1 MFDFVRKH
9 TKALQFV
16 LFLLI
21 FPSFLLFGLE
31 GYSRFGEKSETVAEV
46 AGKPISKDEWEN
58 AHKQETDRLRASMP
72 NLDPALLDSAQLRRA
87 TLERL
92 LRERVLAAAVQDA
105 HLDVSAQRIA
115 QELQSNPG
123 ISAMKKPDGSYD
135 TTALAQQLG
144 LSGVSPQEFLARV
157 SSELSSRQVLQTVGA
172 SSVAPVALADQALN
186 AFFET
191 RELQVLSF
199 NPADFVKQVELKPA
213 DVEAFYK
220 KTQDRYLTPEQAN
233 IEYVVFDLEQ
243 VRKSLTVSEADLKAY
258 YDQNAARLSGGAE
271 ERRASH
277 ILIQVPNNAP
287 AAERAAAKAKA
298 EALLAQVRKSPN
310 SFAELAKKNSMDT
323 GSAAVGGDLNFFT
336 REAMVKPFADAAF
349 AMKKQDISDVVESE
363 FGFHIIQLTDI
374 KTPKQRSFAEQKT
387 EIEGE
392 VKKQL
397 AQKKFAELA
406 EVFTNTVYEQADSL
420 KPVADKLKLDIR
432 SAQGLTRQG
441 GTPAAAAPLLSNPK
455 LLTAVFASDSIQTKR
470 NTQAI
475 EIGPNQ
481 LLAAR
486 VVQYLPAKAQ
496 ALEEVK
502 DRVQKAFV
510 AERSAELARAQGEAK
525 LADWKAKPE
534 SANWPAAIV
543 VARDQNQKLGRAVI
557 DAALQAPPSS
567 LPALLG
573 VSLGAEGYALMR
585 VNKVL
590 PRATPEAAKLGQE
603 RQQFAQAVAN
613 AEALAYYKNLQTRF
627 KAEIKAAK

>member
-21 FPSFLLFGLE
+21 FPSFVLFGIE

-46 AGKPISKDEWEN
+46 AGKPISKDDWER

-72 NLDPALLDSAQLRRA
+72 NLDPAVLDSAQLRRT

-105 HLDVSAQRIA
+105 HLDASAQRIA
-115 QELQSNPG
+115 QELQSNPS
-123 ISAMKKPDGSYD
+123 IAAMKKPDGSYD

-157 SSELSSRQVLQTVGA
+157 SSEISSRQILQTVDA
-172 SSVAPVALADQALN
+172 SSVAPGALADQALN

-199 NPADFVKQVELKPA
+199 NPADFVKQVELKAA
-213 DVEAFYK
+213 DLEAFYK

-258 YDQNAARLSGGAE
+258 YEQNAARLGGGAE

-277 ILIQVPNNAP
+277 ILIQVPGNAP
-287 AAERAAAKAKA
+287 VAERAAAKAKA

-349 AMKKQDISDVVESE
+349 AMKKQDISDLVESE

-387 EIEGE
+387 EIEAE

-441 GTPAAAAPLLSNPK
+441 GTPAAAAPLLANPK
-455 LLTAVFASDSIQTKR
+455 LLAAVFASDSIQTKR

-510 AERSAELARAQGEAK
+510 AERSAELARTQGEAK

-534 SANWPAAIV
+534 SATWPVAIV
-543 VARDQNQKLGRAVI
+543 VARDQNQKLARAVI

-573 VSLGAEGYALMR
+573 VNLGAEGYALMH